1 MKSILIVD
9 DEEILRFT
17 FGEFLQEGG
26 YEVSTAVNYDDALKK
41 LGASAFDLVITD
53 IILGGKTGIDLLEK
67 IKDMGLTCPVI
78 VLTGFPEIETASRA
92 VSLGAFNYLS
102 KPVDHETLL
111 NAARVALKY
120 KEALDKEEKYRLNL
134 DAIFKSVKAGIVTV
148 DRDMNIIEVN
158 EASLKICGIG
168 RSDIGKKYN
177 KVTTCCK
184 GSCLEALE
192 ETLKEGK
199 PVELHRIEC
208 CKEHN
213 RGQLVS
219 VTTSPLVYEKGVFAG
234 AVMVI
239 SDETRLAELE
249 QNLKDRRGFRNI
261 IGGSARMQ
269 SVYTMIETLAD
280 VDTTVLICGESGTGK
295 ELAAEALH
303 YGSVKRGKGP
313 VIFIN
318 CAAIPENLIE
328 SELFGHEKGA
338 FTGAN
343 GMKRGKF
350 ELASG
355 GTIVLDE
362 IGDMPIL
369 LQAKLLRVLEQ
380 SEIHRVGSERPIK
393 IDVRLVAST
402 NKDLRETVA
411 KGLFREDLFYRLNV
425 VEITMPA
432 LRDRLADIRLLTE
445 HFIQK
450 FNVKFGKDI
459 RGISKE
465 VEKLF
470 LSHDWPGNVREL
482 QHVIEHAF
490 ILCDDETITLK
501 DMPEDLKKVSNVEE
515 KAALKSED
523 SEAEIITR
531 ILEQVKWNRSDAAK
545 LLGIDRSTLYRKM
558 KAMKIE

>member
-26 YEVSTAVNYDDALKK
+26 YEVSAAANYDDALEK
-41 LGASAFDLVITD
+41 LGASVFDLVITD

-67 IKDMGLTCPVI
+67 IKDMGLNCPVI
-78 VLTGFPEIETASRA
+78 VLTGFPEVETASRA

-102 KPVDHETLL
+102 KPVDHDTLL
-111 NAARVALKY
+111 NSARVALKY

-134 DAIFKSVKAGIVTV
+134 DAIFKSVKEGIVTV
-148 DRDMNIIEVN
+148 GRDMKIIEAN

-168 RSDIGKKYN
+168 RNDIGKRYN
-177 KVTTCCK
+177 KVTRGCK

-192 ETLKEGK
+192 ETLKERK
-199 PVELHRIEC
+199 SVELHRIEC
-208 CKEHN
+208 SKEHN

-239 SDETRLAELE
+239 SDETRIAELE
-249 QNLKDRRGFRNI
+249 RNLKDRRGFRNI
-261 IGGSARMQ
+261 IGESTRMQ

-303 YGSVKRGKGP
+303 YGSEKRSQGP
-313 VIFIN
+313 VVFIN

-343 GMKRGKF
+343 AMKRGKF

-362 IGDMPIL
+362 IGDMPLL

-411 KGLFREDLFYRLNV
+411 KGDFREDLFYRLNV

-450 FNVKFGKDI
+450 FNVKFGKDV

-501 DMPEDLKKVSNVEE
+501 DMPEDLKKALNHEE
-515 KAALKSED
+515 VLIEKSED
-523 SEAEIITR
+523 SEAEVITR
-531 ILEQVKWNRSDAAK
+531 TLEQVKWNRSDAAK

-558 KAMKIE
+558 KALDIH

>member
-17 FGEFLQEGG
+17 FGEFLEEGG
-26 YEVSTAVNYDDALKK
+26 YEVEVAENYDDALEK
-41 LGASAFDLVITD
+41 LETSAFDLIITD

-67 IKDMGLTCPVI
+67 IKEMGLNCPVI
-78 VLTGFPEIETASRA
+78 VLTGFPEIETAARA
-92 VSLGAFNYLS
+92 VALGAFNYLS
-102 KPVDHETLL
+102 KPVDQETLL
-111 NAARVALKY
+111 NSARVALKY

-134 DAIFKSVKAGIVTV
+134 DAIFKSVKEGIVTV
-148 DRDMNIIEVN
+148 GKDMKIIEAN
-158 EASLKICGIG
+158 EASLRICGIG
-168 RSDIGKKYN
+168 RSDIGKNYN
-177 KVTTCCK
+177 KVTRGCK

-192 ETLKEGK
+192 ETLKERK
-199 PVELHRIEC
+199 SVELHRIEC
-208 CKEHN
+208 GKEHN

-219 VTTSPLVYEKGVFAG
+219 ITTSPLVYEKSGFAG

-249 QNLKDRRGFRNI
+249 RNLKDRRNFRNI
-261 IGGSARMQ
+261 IGESARMQ
-269 SVYTMIETLAD
+269 EVYGMIENLAN
-280 VDTTVLICGESGTGK
+280 VDTTVLINGETGTGK
-295 ELAAEALH
+295 ELVAEALH
-303 YGSVKRGKGP
+303 YGSGKRSKVP
-313 VIFIN
+313 VVFIN

-338 FTGAN
+338 FTGAHV
-343 GMKRGKF
+343 MKRGKF

-362 IGDMPIL
+362 IGDMPLL

-380 SEIHRVGSERPIK
+380 SEIHRVGSEYPIK

-411 KGLFREDLFYRLNV
+411 KGDFREDLYYRLKV
-425 VEITMPA
+425 VEITLPA
-432 LRDRLADIRLLTE
+432 LRDRLADIKLLTE
-445 HFIQK
+445 HFIHK
-450 FNVKFGKDI
+450 FNVKFGKDV
-459 RGISKE
+459 RGVSKE

-470 LSHDWPGNVREL
+470 LSHHWPGNVREL

-501 DMPEDLKKVSNVEE
+501 DMPEDLKKASKNEE
-515 KAALKSED
+515 DVIVKSED

-531 ILEQVKWNRSDAAK
+531 TLEQVKWNRSDAAK

>member
-26 YEVSTAVNYDDALKK
+26 YDVEEAANYDAALEK
-41 LGASAFDLVITD
+41 LEASVFDLVITD

-67 IKDMGLTCPVI
+67 IKDMGLNCPVI

-92 VSLGAFNYLS
+92 VALGAFNYLS
-102 KPVDHETLL
+102 KPVDQETLL
-111 NAARVALKY
+111 NSARVALKY
-120 KEALDKEEKYRLNL
+120 KEALDKEERYRLNL
-134 DAIFKSVKAGIVTV
+134 DAIFKSVKEGIVTV
-148 DRDMNIIEVN
+148 GRDMEIIEAN
-158 EASLKICGIG
+158 EASLRICGIG
-168 RSDIGKKYN
+168 KSDIGENYKR
-177 KVTTCCK
+177 VATGCK

-192 ETLKEGK
+192 ETLKERK
-199 PVELHRIEC
+199 SVELHRIEC
-208 CKEHN
+208 GKEHN
-213 RGQLVS
+213 KGQLVS
-219 VTTSPLVYEKGVFAG
+219 ITTSPLVYEKGVFGG

-239 SDETRLAELE
+239 SDETRIAELE

-269 SVYTMIETLAD
+269 SVYAMIETLAD
-280 VDTTVLICGESGTGK
+280 VDSTVLISGESGTGK
-295 ELAAEALH
+295 ELVAEALH
-303 YGSVKRGKGP
+303 YGSRKRGKGP
-313 VIFIN
+313 VVFIN

-338 FTGAN
+338 FTGAHV
-343 GMKRGKF
+343 MQRGKF

-362 IGDMPIL
+362 IGDMPLL

-411 KGLFREDLFYRLNV
+411 KGHFREDLYYRLKV
-425 VEITMPA
+425 VEITLPP

-445 HFIQK
+445 HFINK
-450 FNVKFGKDI
+450 FNVKFGKDVC
-459 RGISKE
+459 GVSND
-465 VEKLF
+465 VGKLF
-470 LSHDWPGNVREL
+470 LSHGWPGNVREL

-490 ILCDDETITLK
+490 IICDDETITLK
-501 DMPEDLKKVSNVEE
+501 DLPEDLKKTLSVEE
-515 KAALKSED
+515 EVVVKSKD

-531 ILEQVKWNRSDAAK
+531 TLEQVEWNRSDAAR

-558 KAMKIE
+558 KAMKIK

>member
-26 YEVSTAVNYDDALKK
+26 YEVEMAANYGDALER
-41 LGASAFDLVITD
+41 LEASSFDLVITD

-67 IKDMGLTCPVI
+67 IKDMGLNCPVI
-78 VLTGFPEIETASRA
+78 VLTGFPEIETASKA
-92 VSLGAFNYLS
+92 VSLGAFNYMS
-102 KPVDHETLL
+102 KPVDQETLL
-111 NAARVALKY
+111 NSARVALKY
-120 KEALDKEEKYRLNL
+120 KEALDKEERYRLNL
-134 DAIFKSVKAGIVTV
+134 DAIFKSVKEGIVTV
-148 DRDMNIIEVN
+148 DRDMKIIEAN
-158 EASLKICGIG
+158 EASLRICGIG

-177 KVTTCCK
+177 KVATCCK
-184 GSCLEALE
+184 ESCLEALE
-192 ETLKEGK
+192 ETLKERK
-199 PVELHRIEC
+199 SVELHRIEC
-208 CKEHN
+208 GKEHKG
-213 RGQLVS
+213 GQLVS
-219 VTTSPLVYEKGVFAG
+219 ITTYPLVYEKGGFGG

-239 SDETRLAELE
+239 SDETRIAELE

-280 VDTTVLICGESGTGK
+280 VDTTVLISGESGTGK
-295 ELAAEALH
+295 ELVAEALH
-303 YGSVKRGKGP
+303 FGSGKRSKGP
-313 VIFIN
+313 IVFIN

-338 FTGAN
+338 FTGAHAV
-343 GMKRGKF
+343 KRGKF
-350 ELASG
+350 ELANG

-362 IGDMPIL
+362 IGDMPLL

-380 SEIHRVGSERPIK
+380 SEIHRVGGERTIK

-402 NKDLRETVA
+402 NKNLPEAVES
-411 KGLFREDLFYRLNV
+411 GYFREDLYYRLKV
-425 VEITMPA
+425 VEITLPP
-432 LRDRLADIRLLTE
+432 LRDRLADIKLLTE
-445 HFIQK
+445 HFINK

-459 RGISKE
+459 RGVSKE

-470 LSHDWPGNVREL
+470 LSHHWPGNVREL

-490 ILCDDETITLK
+490 IICNDETITLK
-501 DMPEDLKKVSNVEE
+501 DMPEDLKKALSVGVEVVA
-515 KAALKSED
+515 KRKD

-531 ILEQVKWNRSDAAK
+531 ILEQVKWNRSEAAK